1 MFGVLAN
8 KHGRNFRYSET
19 LCEIL
24 FKFFMLST
32 MTKKALIIIDVQNYF
47 VNELTKSLPEKIV
60 KHVNKTD
67 YDFIVLTKFINKKGS
82 NFFKLLNWKKM
93 LSSDETE
100 IHNSLIKFSD
110 KKNVFAKTSYSI
122 FKAKGL
128 NEYLEKNKISSLYLC
143 GINTE
148 ACVLASAFEG
158 FDLGFDV
165 KIIKELCS
173 SNSGTSLH
181 NSALRIIEKCIE

>member
-1 MFGVLAN
+1 MAVFAMLLTPSVF
-8 KHGRNFRYSET
+8 FRAYWGKIYPKVRVGQYHLGGMSPSRATSYPGER
-19 LCEIL
+19 
-24 FKFFMLST
+24 
-32 MTKKALIIIDVQNYF
+32 V
-47 VNELTKSLPEKIV
+47 SLPEKIV

-165 KIIKELCS
+165 KIIKELCFS
-173 SNSGTSLH
+173 HSGKSLH
-181 NSALRIIEKCIE
+181 NSALRIIKKCIE

>member
-1 MFGVLAN
+1 
-8 KHGRNFRYSET
+8 
-19 LCEIL
+19 
-24 FKFFMLST
+24 

-47 VNELTKSLPEKIV
+47 VNELTKLIPEKIV
-60 KHVNKTD
+60 DHIDKTS
-67 YDFIVLTKFINKKGS
+67 YDFILFTKFINKEGS

-93 LSSDETE
+93 LSGKETE
-100 IHNSLIKFSD
+100 IHNSLIKFGD

-122 FKAKGL
+122 FKARGL
-128 NEYLEKNKISSLYLC
+128 NEYLKKNRISSLYLC
-143 GINTE
+143 GIDTE
-148 ACVLASAFEG
+148 ACILASAFEG

-173 SNSGTSLH
+173 SHSGKSLH